1 LSAEPS
7 VREIHVL
14 PHSSSGCGRPR
25 VARFAYAFM
34 RSALISAFVAT
45 ATMLLLHARTGSAS
59 APQAQDRGVAIRL
72 VPPDLRDTS
81 WLDAVRDAQIRA
93 SAGATVFR
101 DFRFTDRLVESGISF
116 KHRIV
121 DDAGKTY
128 KAAHY
133 DHGNGIA
140 IADVDGDGL
149 SDIYFVSQVGGNQL
163 WKNLGG
169 GKFQDITASAG
180 VAVAGK
186 VGVSASFADIDNDG
200 DADLYVTTV
209 RGGNRMFENDGH
221 GRFRDIT
228 TASGLTYVGHSS
240 SAVFFDYNRDG
251 RLDLFLVN
259 VGRYT
264 TNTVAGDGYQYYVAF
279 EDAFSGHLKPA
290 RAERSILYRNEG
302 GNRFV
307 DVSQRTGLVDLSW
320 SGDAS
325 AVDVN
330 DDGWLDLYVLNM
342 LGNDEYYENVGGTRF
357 VRKSRQV
364 FPRTSWGSMGI
375 KVFDVNNDGRLDIF
389 ITDMHS
395 DMSETVGPERERLK
409 SEMKWPVSF
418 RGNGKMSIWGNS
430 FFLKEG
436 PGKFREVSDAINAE
450 NYCPWGPS
458 VGDLN
463 ADGFDDT
470 FIASGMNYP
479 ERYMVN
485 SVKLNDG
492 KRFVDA
498 EFLLGIEP
506 RQGGVVTPWF
516 ELDASG
522 KDKGH
527 PDAAGAT
534 GRVAVWG
541 ARGTRAAVIFDLD
554 GDGDLDIV
562 TNDFNAAPMVLVSN
576 LTEKTRV
583 RYIAV
588 KLTGTTSN
596 RNGLGAIVRVSAG
609 GATYTKVMDG
619 NSGYLSHSLYPLY
632 FGLGGAA
639 AVTRIEIQWPSGK
652 NQVVQGPIELNSL
665 IDVREQ

>member
-1 LSAEPS
+1 
-7 VREIHVL
+7 
-14 PHSSSGCGRPR
+14 
-25 VARFAYAFM
+25 M
-34 RSALISAFVAT
+34 
-45 ATMLLLHARTGSAS
+45 
-59 APQAQDRGVAIRL
+59 
-72 VPPDLRDTS
+72 
-81 WLDAVRDAQIRA
+81 
-93 SAGATVFR
+93 
-101 DFRFTDRLVESGISF
+101 
-116 KHRIV
+116 
-121 DDAGKTY
+121 
-128 KAAHY
+128 
-133 DHGNGIA
+133 
-140 IADVDGDGL
+140 ADVDGDGL
-149 SDIYFVSQVGGNQL
+149 SDLYFVSQVGGNQL
-163 WKNLGG
+163 WRNLGG

-180 VAVAGK
+180 VAVAGT

-228 TASGLTYVGHSS
+228 TASGLNYVGHSS

-264 TNTVAGDGYQYYVAF
+264 TNTVAGDGYRYYVAF

-302 GNRFV
+302 RNRFV

-342 LGNDEYYENVGGTRF
+342 LGNDEYYENVAGTRF

-375 KVFDVNNDGRLDIF
+375 KVLDFNNDGRLDVF

-395 DMSETVGPERERLK
+395 DMSETVGPEREKLK

-418 RGNGKMSIWGNS
+418 RGDGKMSIWGNS
-430 FFLKEG
+430 FFRKEG
-436 PGKFREVSDAINAE
+436 PGKFTEVSDAINAE

-463 ADGFDDT
+463 ADGYDDT

-492 KRFVDA
+492 KQFVDS
-498 EFLLGIEP
+498 EFVLGIEP

-541 ARGTRAAVIFDLD
+541 ARGTRSAVIFDLD

-562 TNDFNAAPMVLVSN
+562 TNEFNAAPMVLVSN

-596 RNGLGAIVRVSAG
+596 RYGLGAIVKVSAG

-632 FGLGGAA
+632 FGLGGAE
-639 AVTRIEIQWPSGK
+639 AVTRIEIHWPSGK
-652 NQVVQGPIELNSL
+652 NQIVQGPIEMNSQ